1 MKSNLE
7 STVRRLGFTLI
18 ELLVVIAIIA
28 ILAAMLLP
36 ALAAAKKK
44 ATMAGCISNFRQ
56 AHLAIAMFADEHND
70 YLPPGIEGMNPAQPR
85 GLYLNQFAGYQNTT
99 TTWLA
104 YYLSTYLGYPTPDVT
119 VRVAKVMIC
128 PGFAT
133 AMNNWDPTAWPTA
146 NGYACYQCVGN
157 QDDAGTNRVP
167 FYPFG
172 YPSSVSG
179 LTVSQIQPH
188 KITSIQPYA
197 PPSDIWYLSDLD
209 GGGTNNTP
217 GVPLKPVH
225 GAVRV
230 HLYFDGHTAT
240 AKIK

>member
-1 MKSNLE
+1 MKTNRNR
-7 STVRRLGFTLI
+7 TGFTLI

-36 ALAAAKKK
+36 ALSSAKKK
-44 ATMAGCISNFRQ
+44 ATMAGCISNDRQ
-56 AHLAIAMFADEHND
+56 THFAITMFADEHND
-70 YLPPGIEGMNPAQPR
+70 YLPPGTEGMNSAQSW

-99 TTWLA
+99 TTWLP
-104 YYLSTYLGYPTPDVT
+104 YYLATYLGYPAPDAT

-128 PGFAT
+128 PGFAN

-146 NGYACYQCVGN
+146 NGYACYQCVGR
-157 QDDAGTNRVP
+157 QDDNGTNWIP

-172 YPSSVSG
+172 YPTSVSG
-179 LTVSQIQPH
+179 FTTTQVQPH
-188 KITSIQPYA
+188 KLSSIQPYA

-209 GGGTNNTP
+209 GNGTNNTA
-217 GVPLKPVH
+217 GIPLKPVH
-225 GAVRV
+225 GSVRV
-230 HLYFDGHTAT
+230 HLYFDGHTAA

>member
-1 MKSNLE
+1 MKTSCKKYA
-7 STVRRLGFTLI
+7 FTLI

-56 AHLAIAMFADEHND
+56 ANFAITMFADEHND
-70 YLPPGIEGMNPAQPR
+70 YLPPGIEGMNPAQPW
-85 GLYLNQFAGYQNTT
+85 GLYINQFAGYEKTT
-99 TTWLA
+99 ITWLA
-104 YYLSTYLGYPTPDVT
+104 YYLSNYLGYPTPDNT

-128 PGFAT
+128 PGYAQ
-133 AMNNWDPTAWPTA
+133 AMNNFNPAAWPTA

-157 QDDAGTNRVP
+157 KDDAGTNRVP

-172 YPSSVSG
+172 YPTAVSG
-179 LTVSQIQPH
+179 FSTGQIQPH
-188 KITSIQPYA
+188 KLASIQTYA

-225 GAVRV
+225 GNVRV
-230 HLYFDGHTAT
+230 HLYFDGHSGT